1 MKRAAFT
8 IDVDSIRHYYDIHG
22 LPQPTSATD
31 PIYTIAMPRFWELIK
46 EFGIPATLF
55 LIGKDAPEY
64 AEYFSPVAETHSE
77 IASHSFAHDYRL
89 CEQSSESILE
99 DLTQADQVL
108 VPLNG
113 HRPISGFRAP
123 GYNIN
128 AKLLTAVQQL
138 GYTYDSS
145 VLPSPLYFAARWS
158 IIQFYKLR
166 GRQSRSL
173 PGQMKQF
180 ARGLKPYRFHP
191 SEPFKPNSS
200 GALME
205 LPMACSP
212 LARVPL
218 IGTSLAVLPSKVQ
231 SAVLSYATRSL
242 PFFNF
247 EMHAIDLLDE
257 SDHPCLKELAQLQP
271 DLRISFRQKQRN
283 LRHLLGKLCASFR
296 VETLN
301 NIVQNSTTFEN
312 KV

>member
-22 LPQPTSATD
+22 LPQPESGVD
-31 PIYTIAMPRFWELIK
+31 PIYTVAIPRFWDLIK

-55 LIGKDAPEY
+55 LIGKDAPQY

-77 IASHSFAHDYRL
+77 VASHSFAHDYRI
-89 CEQSSESILE
+89 CEQSSESILA
-99 DLTQADQVL
+99 DLKQADQAL
-108 VPLNG
+108 VPLNN
-113 HRPISGFRAP
+113 HQPISGFRAP

-128 AKLLTAVQQL
+128 PKLLNAVQQM

-158 IIQFYKLR
+158 IIQFYKMR

-173 PGQMKQF
+173 SGQMRQF
-180 ARGLKPYRFHP
+180 TRGLAPYRFDP
-191 SEPFKPNSS
+191 SEPFKPNSR
-200 GALME
+200 GALVE

-231 SAVLSYATRSL
+231 SAVLSYATRAL

-257 SDHPCLKELAQLQP
+257 SDHPCLKELAQFQP
-271 DLRISFRQKQRN
+271 DLRVSFQQKQHN
-283 LRHLLGKLCASFR
+283 LRHLLVKLCASFK
-296 VETLN
+296 VETLKS
-301 NIVQNSTTFEN
+301 VALNSIRFEN